1 MSAPDRVSVGAADE
15 RDRPYQ
21 DWLAVVSRRGAV
33 ELIAGGDDG
42 ANGAGTYRSDV
53 ARQGPCSAFFDGLLY
68 NRAELVERLG
78 LRDATDSELALHAY
92 LRSGDDALREL
103 SGIYALVVGDRGR
116 ERAIC
121 ARDRVGSYP
130 LFYVDAGG
138 ELLLSTSIDVLLRDP
153 RVSSE
158 VNRGALA
165 DHLAHRWPDPGETYY
180 AAIRRV
186 PPGHALLAEP
196 GLTRVSRYWS
206 PIGDDGEV
214 DWVAEDELERF
225 DELLEAAVAR
235 FVGLG
240 RTAIYLSGGLDSV
253 SVAAFAT
260 EVSRKTGQPAPWAL
274 SVGFSH
280 EEANEQSVQRGV
292 ASALD
297 LPQLLVPLEEA
308 AGPEGLMAAMLE
320 LSRDSP
326 APVVNMWLPAYNHLA
341 LAARERG
348 CRVILSGH
356 GGDEWL
362 TVTPYYAAD
371 LILALDL
378 LGVFRLWENERRSYP
393 VPAWTLAR
401 NLAWRFGLRPLLGSA
416 AARIAPWAVEYRRR
430 RAARAVP
437 GWIAPDPLLRQE
449 LIDRATASLPIP
461 PKPGQIYLSEMN
473 EGLDHALVAM
483 ELEEAFEVGRRLG
496 LRFGHPFF
504 DADLLAFLYRTPPEL
519 LNRGGRAKG
528 LVRGMLARRFPE
540 LGFER
545 QRKVTATAVARTMF
559 VREGEVAWRRMGGAT
574 ALAALGVIDG
584 AATSAMVETL
594 LSKRGSPEEN
604 AYSYRIWDI
613 LALEAWV
620 RLRLST
626 DDQEGLWR
634 KGLRSATGSR

>member
-1 MSAPDRVSVGAADE
+1 MPAPDRASVGAVVH
-15 RDRPYQ
+15 RDTRYR
-21 DWLAVVSRRGAV
+21 DWLAVASRSGRL
-33 ELIAGGDDG
+33 ELVAGSDDG
-42 ANGAGTYRSDV
+42 AMRSDL
-53 ARQGPCSAFFDGLLY
+53 ARHGPCSAFFDGLLY
-68 NRAELVERLG
+68 NRAELAERLE
-78 LRDATDSELALHAY
+78 LRDATDTELVLHAY
-92 LRSGDDALREL
+92 TRWGEDALLREL
-103 SGIYALVVGDRGR
+103 SGIYALVLGDRGR

-121 ARDRVGSYP
+121 IRDRVGSYP

-153 RVSSE
+153 RVSSAI
-158 VNRGALA
+158 NRAALA
-165 DHLAHRWPDPGETYY
+165 DHLAHRWPDPGETYF

-186 PPGHALLAEP
+186 PPGHALVAEP
-196 GLTRVSRYWS
+196 GRTRVSRYWS
-206 PIGDDGEV
+206 PLGKDGEV

-225 DELLEAAVAR
+225 DELLDAAVAR
-235 FVGLG
+235 FVRLG
-240 RTAIYLSGGLDSV
+240 PTGIYLSGGLDSV
-253 SVAAFAT
+253 SVAAIAAD
-260 EVSRKTGQPAPWAL
+260 VSRKIGQPAPLAL
-274 SVGFSH
+274 SLGFSH
-280 EEANEQSVQRGV
+280 EEANEQAIQRGV

-320 LSRDSP
+320 LNRNSP

-341 LAARERG
+341 LAARDRD

-378 LGVFRLWENERRSYP
+378 PGLFRLWEHERRSYP
-393 VPAWTLAR
+393 VPARTLAR
-401 NLAWRFGLRPLLGSA
+401 NLAWRFGVRPLVGTA
-416 AARIAPWAVEYRRR
+416 AARVVPWAVDYRRR

-437 GWIAPDPLLRQE
+437 RWIAPDQALRQE
-449 LIDRATASLPIP
+449 LVERAIASLPIP
-461 PKPGQIYLSEMN
+461 PKPGQVYLSEMN

-483 ELEEAFEVGRRLG
+483 ELEEAFDGGRRLG

-504 DADLLAFLYRTPPEL
+504 DSDLLAFLYRTPPEL
-519 LNRGGRAKG
+519 LNRGGMAKG

-574 ALAALGVIDG
+574 ALAALGVVDG
-584 AATSAMVETL
+584 AATSAMVESL
-594 LSKRGSPEEN
+594 LAKGGSPEQN

-613 LALEAWV
+613 LALEAWA
-620 RLRLST
+620 RFQLSA

-634 KGLRSATGSR
+634 KRLRSATGSR